1 MDNTVLIV
9 EDDLV
14 IARLLSTWLTQRGY
28 DVETRSNGREAI
40 EKIEASPPPKLV
52 FLDIVMPY
60 ADGFEVLSHM
70 RATKSWKKVPII
82 MLTSKS
88 SEANIV
94 RAFEAGANDYV
105 TKPFK
110 PGELMARM
118 SRLLK

>member
-14 IARLLSTWLTQRGY
+14 IARLLSTWLTQRGFN
-28 DVETRSNGREAI
+28 VEILSNGREAI
-40 EKIEASPPPKLV
+40 ENIEASSPPKLV

-60 ADGFEVLSHM
+60 ADGFEVLSQM
-70 RATKSWKKVPII
+70 RANKSWKKVPII

-110 PGELMARM
+110 PAELMARM